1 MTYEALY
8 ETALQMDQENTAD
21 NVLLSDAKILAFILD
36 NCDIAVPAKNEF
48 FVRPLTGDYEGR
60 IMRRFWL
67 CRWHVVWKD
76 LIADPIKQAGPKN
89 FAFTGAPDFG
99 HTAPGWKNIFRL
111 GLGGLRQRIADRTG
125 EAKNPDF
132 VEAELIVLDAA
143 TRFVLRCAEAA
154 EAAGRNRMAE
164 GLRHLSTGTPRNL
177 FEGFQL
183 TLLYYCLQQEF
194 EASNIRTMG
203 RLDQLLLPLYEKET
217 DPEYVRQLTH
227 QYMVEIDALK
237 ATANLPF
244 ALGGTDLHGISQ
256 VNSMTYTILQAYCET
271 KLPDT
276 KLHILWTPDMPED
289 FLTLCMQCIRDGGN
303 SLVFINNQK
312 MVDGLI
318 KLGLERKDAVDFS
331 IVGCYE
337 SSGGEEVPCSCSGKV
352 SLPKALEVTL
362 HGGKDALTG
371 CMLGLEQAAD
381 FPTFEALYQA
391 FLANA
396 ALFCRE
402 SIRITDLYEK
412 DYRQVHCAP
421 FFSATLDSC
430 VESGGD
436 AYCDYGAKY
445 NNSSINLIGFAT
457 AVDSLYAIR
466 KLVYED
472 KRLTLPQLIQ
482 ILDQNWE
489 GQEILRGIVWN
500 KFPKFGTNDDQV
512 DALALS
518 LATEMGT
525 YINKLPNIKGGVYRM
540 GILSIDWRIK
550 WGQHT
555 AASADGRYSGETLSQ
570 NASATLG
577 KDKEGPT
584 AHILSLAKLPGEDA
598 VNGLVLDIDMHASM
612 VQGDNGARVLVATLK
627 TFMQAGGQTVH
638 YNILDTKTLR
648 DAQLHPD
655 RYPTLQVRR
664 CGWNVLFKHL
674 SKRDQD
680 EFIRRA
686 EMHEVC

>member
-1 MTYEALY
+1 MNYEALY
-8 ETALQMDQENTAD
+8 ETALQMDSQNTAD
-21 NVLLSDAKILAFILD
+21 NVLLNDAKVLAFMLD
-36 NCDIAVPAKNEF
+36 NCDIVADEKNEF

-67 CRWHVVWKD
+67 RRRTVVWKD
-76 LIADPIKQAGPKN
+76 LIADPHKLAGAN
-89 FAFTGAPDFG
+89 CFAFTGAPDFG
-99 HTAPGWKNIFRL
+99 HTAPGWKNIFKY
-111 GLGGLRQRIADRTG
+111 GLGGLRQRIANRTG
-125 EAKNPDF
+125 KAQNPDF

-143 TRFVLRCAEAA
+143 SRFTLRCAEVA
-154 EAAGRNRMAE
+154 EASGHSRMAA
-164 GLRHLSTGTPRNL
+164 GLRHLATGTPRNL
-177 FEGFQL
+177 YEGFQL

-217 DPEYVRQLTH
+217 DMEYVRLLTH
-227 QYMVEIDALK
+227 QYMVEIDGLK

-244 ALGGTDLHGISQ
+244 ALGGTDANGISQ
-256 VNSMTYTILQAYCET
+256 VNEMTYTILRAYAET

-276 KLHILWTPDMPED
+276 KLHILWTPDMPDD
-289 FLTLCMQCIRDGGN
+289 FLTLCMECIRDGGN
-303 SLVFINNQK
+303 SLVFINNRQ
-312 MVDGLI
+312 MVDGLV

-337 SSGGEEVPCSCSGKV
+337 SSGGEEVPCSCSGRV

-362 HGGKDALTG
+362 HGGKDGLTG
-371 CMLGLEQAAD
+371 YQLGLAQPAD
-381 FPTFEALYQA
+381 FATFADLYKA

-396 ALFCRE
+396 KLFCQE
-402 SIRITDLYEK
+402 SIRFTDLYEQ
-412 DYRQVHCAP
+412 DYKRVHCAP

-430 VESGGD
+430 VENGGD
-436 AYCDYGAKY
+436 AYCDYSAKY

-482 ILDQNWE
+482 ILDSNWE
-489 GQEILRGIVWN
+489 GQEVLRGIIWN
-500 KFPKFGTNDDQV
+500 KFPKFGTNHQEV
-512 DALALS
+512 DALATD
-518 LATEMGT
+518 LATTIGS
-525 YINKLPNIKGGVYRM
+525 YINKHPNVKGGVYRM
-540 GILSIDWRIK
+540 GILSIHWRVE

-555 AASADGRYSGETLSQ
+555 AASADGRYSGQTLSQ

-577 KDKEGPT
+577 MDKEGPT
-584 AHILSLAKLPGEDA
+584 AHMLSLAKLPGQEA

-612 VQGDNGARVLVATLK
+612 VRGNNGANVLVATLK
-627 TFMQAGGQTVH
+627 TFMEAGGQTVH

-648 DAQLHPD
+648 DAQQHPEL
-655 RYPTLQVRR
+655 YPTLQIRR

-674 SKRDQD
+674 SRRDQD
-680 EFIRRA
+680 EFIKRA
-686 EMHEVC
+686 EMHEVS